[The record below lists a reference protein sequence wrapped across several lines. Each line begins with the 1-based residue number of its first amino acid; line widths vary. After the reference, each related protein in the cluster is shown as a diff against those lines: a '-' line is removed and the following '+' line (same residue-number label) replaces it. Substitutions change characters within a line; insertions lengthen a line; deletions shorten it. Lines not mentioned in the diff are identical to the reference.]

1 MRMRKFNRGEPI
13 GEPKRVLIGNETVG
27 RYVLPRSVLLT
38 FFILFTALHG
48 KAEELYGRLLQISPA
63 SKAYPDWI
71 AECEGSFLV
80 LKNKHRF

>member
-1 MRMRKFNRGEPI
+1 MRKFNRGEPI
-13 GEPKRVLIGNETVG
+13 GEPKRVLIGNETPENMRRLRLVF
-27 RYVLPRSVLLT
+27 LT
-38 FFILFTALHG
+38 SFLSLVALQC